1 MTSHSALLD
10 EAVQLAQRL
19 GAILTALND
28 GEPPAP
34 RADTVDHARVDRI
47 GRVAHLHLEVLEHQG
62 SMTVKES
69 RQLRR
74 EHVDGDIRSTANL
87 FGTRDSGAILFRPVP
102 HGQRVRD
109 SDPVQLTAE
118 GERLARAYRRRHGL
132 PE

>member
-1 MTSHSALLD
+1 MSSHNALLD
-10 EAVQLAQRL
+10 EAVQLTQRL
-19 GAILTALND
+19 GVILTALHED
-28 GEPPAP
+28 EPTRGGDA
-34 RADTVDHARVDRI
+34 VEHGRVDRI

-62 SMTVKES
+62 SMTMKES

-102 HGQRVRD
+102 HGQRVLD
-109 SDPVQLTAE
+109 TDPVQLTAE
-118 GERLARAYRRRHGL
+118 GDRLARAYRRRHGL